1 MSTRSTLAHG
11 PGFHLYHEVFEED
24 YVYLQVE
31 GTQFEAGYGR
41 VMVPIPVHVWEVIR
55 RYPGVDLGLADQT
68 DDKLRRHV
76 EQMVDDRLKRHQE
89 AAENVKPIAALAGAL
104 VFGSIDEPRE
114 VQLAKGLEDY
124 TRRRE
129 HQRQIQR
136 AIAELERANTR
147 S

>member
-1 MSTRSTLAHG
+1 MSTRSTLAFG
-11 PGFHLYHEVFEED
+11 PGFHLYQEVLDED
-24 YVYLQVE
+24 YVYLRVE
-31 GTQFEAGYGR
+31 GTQFEAGYGQI
-41 VMVPIPVHVWEVIR
+41 MVPIPVHVWEVIR
-55 RYPGVDLGLADQT
+55 RYPGVDLRLADQT
-68 DDKLRRHV
+68 DDELRRHV
-76 EQMVDDRLKRHQE
+76 ERTVDDRLKRHQE
-89 AAENVKPIAALAGAL
+89 AAENAKPIAALAGAL

-114 VQLAKGLEDY
+114 VQVAKGLEDY